1 MSDTEENTNSA
12 AAATANVAKKLTSK
26 QYNAI
31 LASVNY
37 RAEIIEETKEVNR
50 KVAGFKEDKR

>member
-1 MSDTEENTNSA
+1 MSDTEENNNS
-12 AAATANVAKKLTSK
+12 AAATANAPKKLTSK